1 MCREVEKFPAAGRP
15 GARGVTLDPNPP
27 AYRTPNPVEPQV
39 PPDDANPS
47 GPEAAGSDAGYTGAE
62 LWRRRIGVLVFV
74 FTCAV
79 FGVFLVILPW
89 GPIWSD
95 NHLLLRYPGLR
106 AVVDNGFARGVC
118 GGLGVLD
125 IWIGFWEA
133 VHYHEEK
140 AVLSKSS

>member
-1 MCREVEKFPAAGRP
+1 VSPEGAGPARA
-15 GARGVTLDPNPP
+15 A
-27 AYRTPNPVEPQV
+27 EP
-39 PPDDANPS
+39 
-47 GPEAAGSDAGYTGAE
+47 ETAGSDANLTGAA
-62 LWRRRIGVLVFV
+62 LWRRRIGVLLFV

-89 GPIWSD
+89 GPIWTD

-118 GGLGVLD
+118 SGLGVLD

-140 AVLSKSS
+140 QS

>member
-1 MCREVEKFPAAGRP
+1 VCREVEFPAAGMP
-15 GARGVTLDPNPP
+15 GARGVTLDPTPP
-27 AYRTPNPVEPQV
+27 AYPTPNPVEPPV
-39 PPDDANPS
+39 PP
-47 GPEAAGSDAGYTGAE
+47 ETAGSDAGYTGAE
-62 LWRRRIGVLVFV
+62 LWRLRIGVLLFV

-89 GPIWSD
+89 GPIWTD

-106 AVVDNGFARGVC
+106 AFVDNGFARGVC
-118 GGLGVLD
+118 SGLGVLD

-140 AVLSKSS
+140 RS